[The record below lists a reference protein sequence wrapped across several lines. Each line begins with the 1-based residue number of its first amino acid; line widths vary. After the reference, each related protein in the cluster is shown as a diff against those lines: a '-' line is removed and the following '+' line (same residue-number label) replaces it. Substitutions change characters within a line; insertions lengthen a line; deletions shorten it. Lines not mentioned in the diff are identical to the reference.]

1 VHRDTR
7 YDAMIP
13 QELIKKIR
21 QIQIYTSRMVDASFT
36 GQYESVFKGRGMQ
49 FDEVREY
56 TPGDDIRTIDWN
68 VTART
73 GKPYIKRFVEEREMT
88 VIFAVD
94 LSASGDFGTINKAK
108 NELAAEFCA
117 VMAFAAAKN
126 NDKVGL
132 LIFADQI
139 ELYIPPKKGISHML
153 RLIRELLYFK
163 MPKRKTDISQALDY
177 LAKVVRK
184 RATVF
189 LVSDFIEM
197 DLAILPKG
205 TPNGANGTDFKKP
218 LGLLNKRH
226 DVIAVSVRDR
236 AEIALPGV
244 GLIELTDAETG
255 ETILIDTS
263 SRQFRNKY
271 SAACAQRFGEL
282 QNMLRTINVDC
293 ISISTDKP
301 YIQDLVRFFHM
312 RHRRH

>member
-1 VHRDTR
+1 
-7 YDAMIP
+7 MIP
-13 QELIKKIR
+13 KELIDKIR
-21 QIQIYTSRMVDASFT
+21 RIQIYTSRAVNASFA

-56 TPGDDIRTIDWN
+56 SPGDDIRTIDWN

-73 GKPYIKRFVEEREMT
+73 GKPYVKRFVEEREMT

-94 LSASGDFGTINKAK
+94 LSASGDFGTVNKAK

-117 VMAFAAAKN
+117 VLAFAAAKN

-132 LIFADQI
+132 LIFTDQI

-163 MPKRKTDISQALDY
+163 MPKRKTNIAEALYY
-177 LAKVVRK
+177 LGRVVRK

-189 LVSDFIEM
+189 LVSDFIE
-197 DLAILPKG
+197 
-205 TPNGANGTDFKKP
+205 NGFKKS
-218 LGLLNKRH
+218 LSLLNKRH

-236 AEIALPGV
+236 AEIALPSI
-244 GLIELTDAETG
+244 GLVEFVDAESG
-255 ETILIDTS
+255 EVLLVDTS
-263 SRQFRNKY
+263 SRRFRNKY
-271 SAACAQRFGEL
+271 SNTCAQRFDKL
-282 QNMLRTINVDC
+282 RNMLRTINVDC

-301 YIQDLVRFFHM
+301 YIQDLVSFFHM
-312 RHRRH
+312 RHRRY

>member
-1 VHRDTR
+1 
-7 YDAMIP
+7 MIP

-21 QIQIYTSRMVDASFT
+21 QIQIYTSRMVNASFA

-73 GKPYIKRFVEEREMT
+73 GKPYIKRFVEERDLT
-88 VIFAVD
+88 VVFAVD
-94 LSASGDFGTINKAK
+94 LSASGDFGTVNKAK

-117 VMAFAAAKN
+117 VLAFAAAKN

-132 LIFADQI
+132 LIFTDEI
-139 ELYIPPKKGISHML
+139 ELYIPPKKGVGHML

-163 MPKRKTDISQALDY
+163 TSKRRTNISQALDY
-177 LAKVVRK
+177 IAKVTRK

-189 LVSDFIEM
+189 LVSDFIE
-197 DLAILPKG
+197 
-205 TPNGANGTDFKKP
+205 TDFEKP
-218 LGLLNKRH
+218 LSLLNKRH

-236 AEIALPGV
+236 AEIALPNV
-244 GLIELTDAETG
+244 GMIEFADAETG
-255 ETILIDTS
+255 EVVLVDTS
-263 SRQFRNKY
+263 SRQFRNRY
-271 SAACAQRFGEL
+271 GDMCSRRFSEL
-282 QNMLRTINVDC
+282 QGMLRTVNVDC

-301 YIQDLVRFFHM
+301 YIQDLIRFFHM

>member
-1 VHRDTR
+1 
-7 YDAMIP
+7 MIH
-13 QELIKKIR
+13 QELIKKIK
-21 QIQIYTSRMVDASFT
+21 QIQIYTSRMVDASFA

-88 VIFAVD
+88 VMFVVD
-94 LSASGDFGTINKAK
+94 LSASGDFGTVNKAK

-117 VMAFAAAKN
+117 VLAFAAAKN

-132 LIFADQI
+132 LIFTDRI

-153 RLIRELLYFK
+153 RLVRELMYFK
-163 MPKRKTDISQALDY
+163 MPKRKTNISVALDY

-184 RATVF
+184 KATVF
-189 LVSDFIEM
+189 LVSDFIE
-197 DLAILPKG
+197 
-205 TPNGANGTDFKKP
+205 TEFKKP
-218 LGLLNKRH
+218 LSLINKRH
-226 DVIAVSVRDR
+226 DVIAVPVRDK
-236 AEIALPGV
+236 AEITLPGI
-244 GLIELTDAETG
+244 GLIEFAGAETG
-255 ETILIDTS
+255 ETIFVDTS
-263 SRQFRNKY
+263 SRKFRNQY
-271 SAACAQRFGEL
+271 SNTTAQRFDEL
-282 QNMLRTINVDC
+282 KNMLRTINVDC

-312 RHRRH
+312 RHRRY

>member
-1 VHRDTR
+1 
-7 YDAMIP
+7 MIP
-13 QELIKKIR
+13 KELIKKIK
-21 QIQIYTSRMVDASFT
+21 QIEIYTSRMVDASFA

-73 GKPYIKRFVEEREMT
+73 GKPHIKRFVEEREMT
-88 VIFAVD
+88 VVFAVD
-94 LSASGDFGTINKAK
+94 LSASGDFGTVNKAK

-132 LIFADQI
+132 LIFADEV

-163 MPKRKTDISQALDY
+163 MPKRKTNITQALDY
-177 LAKVVRK
+177 LAKVITK
-184 RATVF
+184 KATIF
-189 LVSDFIEM
+189 LVSDFLE
-197 DLAILPKG
+197 
-205 TPNGANGTDFKKP
+205 TNFKKS
-218 LGLLNKRH
+218 LSLLNKRH
-226 DVIAVSVRDR
+226 DVIAVSVRDP
-236 AEIALPGV
+236 AEISLPGI

-255 ETILIDTS
+255 EIVLIDTS
-263 SRQFRNKY
+263 SRQFRNRY
-271 SAACAQRFGEL
+271 GSACAQRFNEL
-282 QNMLRTINVDC
+282 NNMLRTINVDC
-293 ISISTDKP
+293 ISIRTDKP

>member
-1 VHRDTR
+1 
-7 YDAMIP
+7 MIP
-13 QELIKKIR
+13 QELIKKIK
-21 QIQIYTSRMVDASFT
+21 QIQIYTSRMVDASFA

-88 VIFAVD
+88 VMFVVD
-94 LSASGDFGTINKAK
+94 LSASGDFGTVNKAK

-117 VMAFAAAKN
+117 VLAFAAAKN

-132 LIFADQI
+132 LIFTDRI

-153 RLIRELLYFK
+153 RLIRELMYFK
-163 MPKRKTDISQALDY
+163 MPKRRTDISGALDY

-184 RATVF
+184 KATVF
-189 LVSDFIEM
+189 LVSDFIE
-197 DLAILPKG
+197 
-205 TPNGANGTDFKKP
+205 TDFKKP
-218 LGLLNKRH
+218 LSLLNKRH
-226 DVIAVSVRDR
+226 DVIAVPVRDK
-236 AEIALPGV
+236 AEITLPGI
-244 GLIELTDAETG
+244 GLIEFADAETG
-255 ETILIDTS
+255 ETIFIDTS
-263 SRQFRNKY
+263 SRKFRNQY
-271 SAACAQRFGEL
+271 SNTTAQRFNEL
-282 QNMLRTINVDC
+282 KNMLRTINVDC

-312 RHRRH
+312 RHRRC

>member
-1 VHRDTR
+1 
-7 YDAMIP
+7 MIP
-13 QELIKKIR
+13 KELIKKIR
-21 QIQIYTSRMVDASFT
+21 QIQIYTSRAVDASFA

-73 GKPYIKRFVEEREMT
+73 GKAYIKRFVEEREMT
-88 VIFAVD
+88 VMFVVD
-94 LSASGDFGTINKAK
+94 LSASGDFGTINKMK

-117 VMAFAAAKN
+117 VLAFAAAKN

-132 LIFADQI
+132 LIFTDQI

-163 MPKRKTDISQALDY
+163 MPRRKTNIPAALDY
-177 LAKVVRK
+177 LAKVIRK
-184 RATVF
+184 KATVF
-189 LVSDFIEM
+189 LVSDFIE
-197 DLAILPKG
+197 
-205 TPNGANGTDFKKP
+205 TDFKKP
-218 LGLLNKRH
+218 LSLLNKRH

-236 AEIALPGV
+236 AEILLPGA
-244 GLIELTDAETG
+244 GLIEFTDAETG
-255 ETILIDTS
+255 EIILVDTS
-263 SRQFRNKY
+263 SRRFRNQY
-271 SAACAQRFGEL
+271 SNKSSRRFSEL
-282 QNMLRTINVDC
+282 KNMFKLINVDC

-312 RHRRH
+312 RHRRY